1 MVAGLP
7 QQWNSVLEALSD
19 PAVSEVTA
27 NGPDSFFMARGG
39 KRIPMNIVFK
49 NEDEYMESIGTHLAP
64 LVRCTDPW
72 DPHGNL
78 FEGYLSARF
87 RGTKVAGRCTIV
99 LPPACMTAQITITN
113 RVASLTTLEQIAS
126 TGSMST
132 EMFHFMEAAVK
143 SGLTMAF
150 SGGTGGGKDLHDD
163 TIIPTPNGFKRMG
176 DLLPGDVV
184 FDEDGKKTTVKRT
197 YKPMDPRHYEITFSD
212 GTSVRAGMGHLWKV
226 LGLTTTIGR
235 EKWISLD
242 ESQIDKVERVLASI
256 NDRYVS
262 IEVVANI
269 SGIDNIRKLESEI
282 QGYSI
287 LDSFQNK
294 QYNLRESLSHLVR
307 VSKKRK
313 KICVE
318 TPTIRPSLLKTTEEM
333 FMEGLYSN
341 NGRVKYSIEG
351 LSSAVEYNHQNLPID
366 PYVLGAWLGDG
377 YAESGRVCGAD
388 FEVRDEINRR
398 IPITHEFQ
406 KNGFYTWSIKDLNSK
421 IRKMD
426 LKNNKHIP
434 DEYIFSS
441 VQQRLDLL
449 SGVVDTDGYVQKNGL
464 ITIEMTNKQVVD
476 SLHTIVCSLGFSTTA
491 VKTRVRGYKRDSGE
505 FLRCQ
510 DGHRFT
516 FRTDRQIAHVQRK
529 MERISSRLDSA
540 GITQQDRYYRKY
552 IKSIEVVEDDPEEYT
567 CIEVDSPSHMFL
579 FGKNYIPTH
588 NTTLME
594 ACTKL
599 ISDDVRI
606 GVAEDTPELHL
617 IQPNVSYLN
626 SVLWKPGKEEKDIAS
641 LSWVVQQFQRMRI
654 DKVIVGE
661 VRGKEFADFLVAANS
676 GLGGSMI
683 TMHAEDPQNCLTKMT
698 EFAMSGAPGR
708 PVRAI
713 NSSIGNT
720 IDLIIQLVKTSD
732 GRRRVSH
739 IQEVTATIGNT
750 EDAKISSS
758 PLYLWDEKTDKFYRP
773 GSMSD
778 AMRKKM
784 MDQGIDVTEFI
795 TSPLEARFGAH
806 GSVTGAS
813 ISSEINPL
821 RQTQRP
827 VPGGVQAVSSGTG
840 VSRSAVRR
848 SIPRS
853 L

>member
-150 SGGTGGGKDLHDD
+150 SGSTGAGKS
-163 TIIPTPNGFKRMG
+163 
-176 DLLPGDVV
+176 
-184 FDEDGKKTTVKRT
+184 TV
-197 YKPMDPRHYEITFSD
+197 
-212 GTSVRAGMGHLWKV
+212 
-226 LGLTTTIGR
+226 
-235 EKWISLD
+235 
-242 ESQIDKVERVLASI
+242 
-256 NDRYVS
+256 
-262 IEVVANI
+262 
-269 SGIDNIRKLESEI
+269 
-282 QGYSI
+282 
-287 LDSFQNK
+287 
-294 QYNLRESLSHLVR
+294 
-307 VSKKRK
+307 
-313 KICVE
+313 
-318 TPTIRPSLLKTTEEM
+318 
-333 FMEGLYSN
+333 
-341 NGRVKYSIEG
+341 
-351 LSSAVEYNHQNLPID
+351 
-366 PYVLGAWLGDG
+366 
-377 YAESGRVCGAD
+377 
-388 FEVRDEINRR
+388 
-398 IPITHEFQ
+398 
-406 KNGFYTWSIKDLNSK
+406 
-421 IRKMD
+421 
-426 LKNNKHIP
+426 
-434 DEYIFSS
+434 
-441 VQQRLDLL
+441 
-449 SGVVDTDGYVQKNGL
+449 
-464 ITIEMTNKQVVD
+464 
-476 SLHTIVCSLGFSTTA
+476 
-491 VKTRVRGYKRDSGE
+491 
-505 FLRCQ
+505 
-510 DGHRFT
+510 
-516 FRTDRQIAHVQRK
+516 
-529 MERISSRLDSA
+529 
-540 GITQQDRYYRKY
+540 
-552 IKSIEVVEDDPEEYT
+552 
-567 CIEVDSPSHMFL
+567 
-579 FGKNYIPTH
+579 
-588 NTTLME
+588 ME

-599 ISDDVRI
+599 FSDDVRI

-720 IDLIIQLVKTSD
+720 IDLIVQLVKTSD

-821 RQTQRP
+821 QPTQRP
-827 VPGGVQAVSSGTG
+827 IPGGSQAVASSGTG